1 MSLEIRQRLS
11 LHTHFFVMSM
21 YDSRYRDY
29 AAMVSSKDWTL
40 GWSVTSILRSVLE
53 NMILTWN
60 IEFGQFPPRKS
71 QIIDEKV
78 LKNDTFGGKNPNKID
93 KKGPPVAIRW

>member
-21 YDSRYRDY
+21 YDSWVHDY

-40 GWSVTSILRSVLE
+40 EWGITSILRSVLE
-53 NMILTWN
+53 TMILTTFY
-60 IEFGQFPPRKS
+60 EFGQFPTGECQK
-71 QIIDEKV
+71 IEEKTW
-78 LKNDTFGGKNPNKID
+78 KNDTFGGKNPNKIV
-93 KKGPPVAIRW
+93 KKAPPVAIR